1 QEPADKLVRCERHRF
16 PAARTFDAIVLPAE
30 RHAAIISSD
39 KPTVRDSNAMGVARQ
54 IAQHLLGSR
63 ERLLA
68 VDYPLDPAQRRQEA
82 ASPAWVLKN
91 FNWPSACASIT
102 MVRNLPRNKRAST
115 LTWTRK
121 LKHDE
126 IHLLPSAEIPPP
138 GTIICTCG

>member
-82 ASPAWVLKN
+82 LEGLFVGEPSVGVEELQLAIGVRVHNHGEELAS
-91 FNWPSACASIT
+91 
-102 MVRNLPRNKRAST
+102 
-115 LTWTRK
+115 
-121 LKHDE
+121 E
-126 IHLLPSAEIPPP
+126 
-138 GTIICTCG
+138 